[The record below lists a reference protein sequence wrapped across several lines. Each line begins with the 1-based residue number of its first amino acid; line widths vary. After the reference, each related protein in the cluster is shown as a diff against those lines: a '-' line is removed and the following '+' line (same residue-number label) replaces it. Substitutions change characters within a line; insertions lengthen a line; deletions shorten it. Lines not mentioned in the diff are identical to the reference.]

1 MLALMKQKLHHLGA
15 LAVLALALG
24 AAGSS
29 LAQTTT
35 CVPGASGALPVVD
48 TGLPV
53 VQIWTT
59 AGAPVLDRDNYIT
72 ACLRIRDGSVQPY
85 QQGLFTG
92 TIKIKGRGNSTW
104 SMPKKGYRLKLD
116 SAAAVLDMP
125 AHKDWVLL
133 ANYADKTLLRNAVGM
148 ELSRRVDMPWTPRL
162 RHAEVYLN
170 DEYLG
175 NYQIGEK
182 IEVAPNRLAMTPLL
196 ATDIAQPKL
205 SGGYLIEADFLEYM
219 DVGDRYF
226 DTTEGYHFVV
236 QSPSSS
242 SLKAEQFNY
251 ISQYTQAIETAI
263 FSRNKSPGTGYDSLI
278 DLDSMINWYLVEE
291 VMKNV
296 DSVFASSV
304 YLYKDRNAK
313 MKMGPLWDFDLGAGN
328 VDYEPLAM
336 GPTGWYVQA
345 QAAWFEALFKDRDF
359 RKRVKARWAVLKP
372 RMQGIDAYIVAQ
384 EARLAQSQAENF
396 KRWPT
401 LNEWVWPNAVVL
413 GSHPAE
419 VDYLRNWLRKR
430 IAWMDR
436 SIAKY

>member
-1 MLALMKQKLHHLGA
+1 MTLMKDKLQRCGA
-15 LAVLALALG
+15 VTALLLLLATPGL
-24 AAGSS
+24 S

-48 TGLPV
+48 SGLPV

-59 AGAPVLDRDNYIT
+59 AGAQVLDRENYLT
-72 ACLRIRDGSVQPY
+72 ACMRIRDGSAQPY

-92 TIKIKGRGNSTW
+92 TIKIRGRGNSTW

-116 SAAAVLDMP
+116 TAAAVLDMP

-148 ELSRRVDMPWTPRL
+148 ELSRRVDMPWTPRQ

-182 IEVAPNRLAMTPLL
+182 IEVAPTRLAMTPLTT
-196 ATDIAQPKL
+196 TDIAQPKV

-219 DVGDRYF
+219 SVSDRYF
-226 DTTEGYHFVV
+226 DSTEGYHFVV
-236 QSPSSS
+236 QSPSASN
-242 SLKAEQFNY
+242 LQPAQFNY
-251 ISQYTQAIETAI
+251 ISQYTQAVETAI
-263 FSRNKSPGTGYDSLI
+263 LSRNNSPGTGYASLI

-296 DSVFASSV
+296 DSVFGSSV
-304 YLYKDRNAK
+304 NLYKDRNAK
-313 MKMGPLWDFDLGAGN
+313 MKMGPLWDFDLAAGN

-359 RKRVKARWAVLKP
+359 RKRVKARWAVVKP

-384 EARLAQSQAENF
+384 ELRLANSQVENF
-396 KRWPT
+396 KRWPI
-401 LNEWVWPNAVVL
+401 LNESVWPNPVVL
-413 GSHPAE
+413 GSYPAE
-419 VDYLRNWLRKR
+419 VSYLRDWLRRR
-430 IAWMDR
+430 INWMDKA
-436 SIAKY
+436 IAKY

>member
-1 MLALMKQKLHHLGA
+1 MLSSIDRGLKR
-15 LAVLALALG
+15 LG
-24 AAGSS
+24 AAAAMALLLAAAGPS
-29 LAQTTT
+29 LAQTLT

-59 AGAPVLDRDNYIT
+59 AGAQVLDRVNYIT
-72 ACLRIRDGSVQPY
+72 ACMRIRDGSAQPY

-92 TIKIKGRGNSTW
+92 TIKIRGRGNSTW

-148 ELSRRVDMPWTPRL
+148 ELSRRVDMPWTPRQ

-170 DEYLG
+170 DDYLG

-182 IEVAPNRLAMTPLL
+182 IEVAPTRLAMTPLL
-196 ATDIAQPKL
+196 ATDIAQPNV

-219 DVGDRYF
+219 SVTDRYF

-236 QSPSSS
+236 QSPSASN
-242 SLKAEQFNY
+242 LKPEQFNY

-263 FSRNKSPGTGYDSLI
+263 YAGNKSPGTGYDSLI

-304 YLYKDRNAK
+304 NLYKDRNAK

-359 RKRVKARWAVLKP
+359 RKRVKARWAVVKP
-372 RMQGIDAYIVAQ
+372 RMQGIDAYIVEQ
-384 EARLAQSQAENF
+384 QARLDRSQVENF
-396 KRWPT
+396 KRWPI
-401 LNEWVWPNAVVL
+401 LNESVWPNPVVL
-413 GSHPAE
+413 GSYPAE
-419 VDYLRNWLRKR
+419 VSYLRDWLRRR
-430 IAWMDR
+430 IAWMDKA
-436 SIAKY
+436 IAKY

>member
-1 MLALMKQKLHHLGA
+1 MLALTKRTAQHLGA
-15 LAVLALALG
+15 IAALAWALG
-24 AAGSS
+24 APGAS
-29 LAQTTT
+29 LAQTAT

-59 AGAPVLDRDNYIT
+59 AGAPVLDRNNYIT
-72 ACLRIRDGSVQPY
+72 ACMRIRDGSAQPY

-92 TIKIKGRGNSTW
+92 TLKIRGRGNSTW

-148 ELSRRVDMPWTPRL
+148 ELSRRVDMPWTPRQ

-170 DEYLG
+170 DQYLG

-196 ATDIAQPKL
+196 ATDIALPNL
-205 SGGYLIEADFLEYM
+205 GGGYLIEADFLEYM
-219 DVGDRYF
+219 GVSDRYF

-263 FSRNKSPGTGYDSLI
+263 YSGNKSPGTGYDSLI

-296 DSVFASSV
+296 DAVFASSV
-304 YLYKDRNAK
+304 NLYKDRNAK
-313 MKMGPLWDFDLGAGN
+313 MKMGPLWDFDLAAGN

-336 GPTGWYVQA
+336 GPKGWYVQA

-359 RKRVKARWAVLKP
+359 RKRVKARWAVVKR

-384 EARLAQSQAENF
+384 QAMLDRSQAENF
-396 KRWPT
+396 KRWPI
-401 LNEWVWPNAVVL
+401 LNESVWPNPVVL
-413 GSHPAE
+413 GSYPAE
-419 VDYLRNWLRKR
+419 VSYLRDWLRKR
-430 IAWMDR
+430 IAWMDKA
-436 SIAKY
+436 IAMY

>member
-1 MLALMKQKLHHLGA
+1 MLALLKQTLRHLCALSA
-15 LAVLALALG
+15 LAWLLAGPAT
-24 AAGSS
+24 S

-35 CVPGASGALPVVD
+35 CVPGASGALPVVN

-59 AGAPVLDRDNYIT
+59 AGAQVLDRETYIT
-72 ACLRIRDGSVQPY
+72 ACMRIRDGSVQPY

-92 TIKIKGRGNSTW
+92 TIKIRGRGNSTW

-148 ELSRRVDMPWTPRL
+148 ELSRRVDMPWTPRQ

-182 IEVAPNRLAMTPLL
+182 IEVGPSRLAMTPLTT
-196 ATDIAQPKL
+196 TDIAQPNL

-219 DVGDRYF
+219 SVGDRYF

-236 QSPSSS
+236 QSPSASN
-242 SLKAEQFNY
+242 LKPEQFNY
-251 ISQYTQAIETAI
+251 ISQYTQAVETAI
-263 FSRNKSPGTGYDSLI
+263 YARNKSPGTGYPSLI

-304 YLYKDRNAK
+304 NLYKDRNAK
-313 MKMGPLWDFDLGAGN
+313 LKMGPLWDFDLGAGN

-359 RKRVKARWAVLKP
+359 RKRVKARWAVVKP
-372 RMQGIDAYIVAQ
+372 RMQGIDAYIVTQ

-396 KRWPT
+396 KRWPI
-401 LNEWVWPNAVVL
+401 LDVSVWPNAVVL
-413 GSHPAE
+413 GSHHAE
-419 VDYLRNWLRKR
+419 VTYLRDWLRQR
-430 IAWMDR
+430 ISWMDKA
-436 SIAKY
+436 IAKY